1 LAVKAPKH
9 PDVPTPAGVANVGDW
24 RPMPARSGWFRW
36 LLDTDGSLMGV
47 QMVEADG
54 KVWSDYHPPR

>member
-1 LAVKAPKH
+1 MSAPKH

-36 LLDTDGSLMGV
+36 AQSPVDALS
-47 QMVEADG
+47 
-54 KVWSDYHPPR
+54 R